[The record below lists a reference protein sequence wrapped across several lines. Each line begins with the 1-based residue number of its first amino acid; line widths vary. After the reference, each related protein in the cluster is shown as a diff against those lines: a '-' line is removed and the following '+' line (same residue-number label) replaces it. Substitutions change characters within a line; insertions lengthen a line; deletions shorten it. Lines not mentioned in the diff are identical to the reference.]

1 MIDQITFGQ
10 THLIWPVVLGAV
22 LLWLVFIWK
31 EWAGIAS
38 PRFFIKMGVSL
49 IALSALAMIAL
60 QPNIQQAEKI
70 GYTAILSPGY
80 QQAQVDS
87 LKAAHNNLKI
97 VNYTPGID
105 VSNDIQSGQEVFVLG
120 QGLKSFDLWQLEKAS
135 VQLLTG
141 IKPSGIARLNYTHKN
156 IVGNDFVVAGEY
168 HKASRG
174 RQLVLMGPGETPL
187 DSIQLEEIPNQGF
200 NLKTTHLVEG
210 KFVYAI
216 IYEDPFNYHFKKHE
230 YRKEYCQQDYY
241 IKNNY

>member
-120 QGLKSFDLWQLEKAS
+120 SS
-135 VQLLTG
+135 T
-141 IKPSGIARLNYTHKN
+141 
-156 IVGNDFVVAGEY
+156 
-168 HKASRG
+168 
-174 RQLVLMGPGETPL
+174 
-187 DSIQLEEIPNQGF
+187 
-200 NLKTTHLVEG
+200 
-210 KFVYAI
+210 KFVG
-216 IYEDPFNYHFKKHE
+216 HFWKG
-230 YRKEYCQQDYY
+230 
-241 IKNNY
+241 